1 MGRLATALRLPR
13 KPDFLQHIPARQAYS
28 HLNGK
33 EKAIRILHTELL
45 MDGCYIL
52 LLFFNLVTDKDG
64 STKGSTANLLH
75 DFVLIHARFH
85 EPQSVTKQ
93 SGSCSSSSQQVCQSL
108 NTRASHISPAQ
119 AQQGLKHHHILI
131 ELCKTKHP
139 ARHLISQAALVKA
152 HALSRGVQ
160 SNPPRVPFIRKE
172 KRCCAEESF

>member
-52 LLFFNLVTDKDG
+52 LLFFNLVIDKDG

-75 DFVLIHARFH
+75 DFILIHARLH

-93 SGSCSSSSQQVCQSL
+93 SESCSSSSQQVCQSL

-139 ARHLISQAALVKA
+139 ASQTPNKP
-152 HALSRGVQ
+152 SSFG
-160 SNPPRVPFIRKE
+160 
-172 KRCCAEESF
+172 ESARAITWRPIKSTTRAFS

>member
-1 MGRLATALRLPR
+1 MRQRSVCLASRIFFSTYLQGKHKVTQTKGR
-13 KPDFLQHIPARQAYS
+13 KPSISYIQ
-28 HLNGK
+28 
-33 EKAIRILHTELL
+33 

-52 LLFFNLVTDKDG
+52 LLLFNLVIDKDG
-64 STKGSTANLLH
+64 STKCSTANLLH
-75 DFVLIHARFH
+75 DFILIHARLH

-160 SNPPRVPFIRKE
+160 SNPLRVPF
-172 KRCCAEESF
+172 S